1 MAPWDGSGGFTR
13 DNGSFTGAETW
24 KRTANAKHNVRSDQQ
39 DAHDQDLAE
48 GLENCVTRDGQ
59 NSPSAH
65 LPMNAKRHTNVADGT
80 ARTHYASLG
89 QLQDGAPDY
98 VPAAQVGGTADA
110 ITLTPSPAIPAYV
123 TGMRFTFSVKTT
135 NTAAATI
142 NVSGLGAKN
151 IRMRGRDTKSGD
163 LHTGD
168 RITVFYSGA
177 YFDIV
182 GFTPGTAAYRDVGTT
197 SDTLALLGAGGRFA
211 QARMARA
218 DKIHKTAAY
227 TATTADDGKTIHC
240 NTTNGAFTVTL
251 PDLGAA
257 DLGFEVTITK
267 TSGNAA
273 NVLIDGHG
281 TDLING
287 RSSIRLGHAFDS
299 VTLQWYGNNWQI
311 IASHRDYDLLSL
323 VDAATI
329 SWNVEAYPVARVI
342 LGGNRTLGAAQSP
355 QEGGVYVLV
364 VQQAATGGR
373 TLSFRTSG
381 TGAYSFGEYGT
392 PVIAT
397 GAHRKTFLTFLYYG
411 ARMRMIGISRNH

>member
-39 DAHDQDLAE
+39 DTHDQDLAE
-48 GLENCVTRDGQ
+48 GLENCLTRDGQ
-59 NSPSAH
+59 NSPSDH
-65 LPMNAKRHTNVADGT
+65 LPMNAKRHTNVAEAT
-80 ARTHYASLG
+80 ARNHYANLG
-89 QLQDGAPDY
+89 QLQDGAPGY
-98 VPAAQVGGTADA
+98 VPAAQVGGTANV

-123 TGMRFTFSVKTT
+123 TGMRFTFAVKTT

-142 NVSGLGAKN
+142 NVSGLGAKTV
-151 IRMRGRDTKSGD
+151 RMRGRTSKSGD
-163 LHTGD
+163 LVAGD
-168 RITVFYSGA
+168 VVTVLYDGTQFRPV
-177 YFDIV
+177 D
-182 GFTPGTAAYRDVGTT
+182 FTPGNAAYRNVGTT
-197 SDTLALLGAGGRFA
+197 SGTLALLGAGGRFA

-218 DKIHKTAAY
+218 GKIYKTAAY
-227 TATTADDGKTIHC
+227 TVTTADHGKTIHC

-281 TDLING
+281 TDRING
-287 RSSIRLGHAFDS
+287 RSSIRLGHLFDS
-299 VTLQWYGNNWQI
+299 VTLYWYGNDWQI

-329 SWNVEAYPVARVI
+329 AWNVEAYPVARVV
-342 LGGNRTLGAAQSP
+342 LGGNRTLGAAQSAR
-355 QEGGVYVLV
+355 EGGVYVLV
-364 VQQAATGGR
+364 VQQQATGGR
-373 TLSFRTSG
+373 TLSFATSG
-381 TGAYSFGEYGT
+381 TGAYTFGEYGT
-392 PVIAT
+392 PVIAA